1 MDPFSLLW
9 LFFIL
14 ASLQPAFTRQVLFA
28 QRRRALAVISR
39 KRKVTVITLIHR
51 QESLNLLGF
60 PIVRYIDIDDA
71 ESVLRAIADTAD
83 DQPIEIILHTPGGM
97 VIAARQIASAL
108 ADHPAHVTAV
118 VPHYAMSGG
127 TMISL
132 ACDEIVIEDHA
143 ALGPVDPQL
152 GQYPAASLVEVSKLP
167 GQHDDQTLLMADVG
181 RKAIYQTEDFTRRM
195 LERHMTPAQ
204 ARDVAHLLATGVFTH
219 DHPLQAPRAHRARP
233 AGQGG
238 RAGGG
243 ARAHAALPAA
253 PRAHPG
259 RRVRPRSAARTL
271 ASAGASRGAARSRA
285 RARRG
290 AERRGALGPSS
301 AWRSR
306 GSRPGHRGEESPR
319 RSGRGPSSSIVR
331 A

>member
-9 LFFIL
+9 LFFVL

-39 KRKVTVITLIHR
+39 KRKATVITLIHR

-71 ESVLRAIADTAD
+71 ESVLRAIADTPD

-132 ACDEIVIEDHA
+132 ACDEIVIESHA

-152 GQYPAASLVEVSKLP
+152 GQYPAASLIEVSKLP

-219 DHPLQAPRAHRARP
+219 DHPLQATELIELGLPVKVGVPVEEREIMQLYPQPRGRTP
-233 AGQGG
+233 AVEYVPGPQ
-238 RAGGG
+238 RDPSPQP
-243 ARAHAALPAA
+243 ALPRR
-253 PRAHPG
+253 RAVPG
-259 RRVRPRSAARTL
+259 TRT
-271 ASAGASRGAARSRA
+271 SRG
-285 RARRG
+285 
-290 AERRGALGPSS
+290 
-301 AWRSR
+301 
-306 GSRPGHRGEESPR
+306 
-319 RSGRGPSSSIVR
+319 
-331 A
+331 

>member
-1 MDPFSLLW
+1 VDPFSLLW
-9 LFFIL
+9 LFFVL

-39 KRKVTVITLIHR
+39 RRKATVITLIHR

-132 ACDEIVIEDHA
+132 ACDEIIIESHA

-167 GQHDDQTLLMADVG
+167 GEHDDQTLLMADVG

-195 LERHMTPAQ
+195 LERHMTPVQ

-219 DHPLQAPRAHRARP
+219 DHPLQAAELIGLGLPVKVGVPAEERELMQLYPQPRGRTPAVEYVPGPPREPTPQPAMPRRRAV
-233 AGQGG
+233 
-238 RAGGG
+238 
-243 ARAHAALPAA
+243 
-253 PRAHPG
+253 PG
-259 RRVRPRSAARTL
+259 TRT
-271 ASAGASRGAARSRA
+271 SRG
-285 RARRG
+285 
-290 AERRGALGPSS
+290 
-301 AWRSR
+301 
-306 GSRPGHRGEESPR
+306 
-319 RSGRGPSSSIVR
+319 
-331 A
+331 

>member
-1 MDPFSLLW
+1 VDPFSLLW
-9 LFFIL
+9 LFFVL

-39 KRKVTVITLIHR
+39 RRKATVITLIHR

-71 ESVLRAIADTAD
+71 ESVLRAIADTPD

-132 ACDEIVIEDHA
+132 ACDEIVIESHA

-152 GQYPAASLVEVSKLP
+152 GQHPAASLVEVSKLP

-219 DHPLQAPRAHRARP
+219 DHPLQAPELIELRLPVTVGVPAEERELMQLYPQPRGRTPAVEYVPGPQRDPSPQPAMPRRRAV
-233 AGQGG
+233 
-238 RAGGG
+238 
-243 ARAHAALPAA
+243 
-253 PRAHPG
+253 PG
-259 RRVRPRSAARTL
+259 SRT
-271 ASAGASRGAARSRA
+271 SRG
-285 RARRG
+285 
-290 AERRGALGPSS
+290 
-301 AWRSR
+301 
-306 GSRPGHRGEESPR
+306 
-319 RSGRGPSSSIVR
+319 
-331 A
+331 

>member
-1 MDPFSLLW
+1 VDPLSLLW

-28 QRRRALAVISR
+28 QRRRALAAISR
-39 KRKVTVITLIHR
+39 RRKATVITLIHR

-60 PIVRYIDIDDA
+60 PVVRYIDIDDA

-204 ARDVAHLLATGVFTH
+204 ARDVAHLLASGVFTH
-219 DHPLQAPRAHRARP
+219 DHPLQARELIELGLPVKVGVPVEERELMQLYPQPRGRTP
-233 AGQGG
+233 AVEYVPGPQ
-238 RAGGG
+238 RDPSPQP
-243 ARAHAALPAA
+243 ALPRR
-253 PRAHPG
+253 RAVPG
-259 RRVRPRSAARTL
+259 TRT
-271 ASAGASRGAARSRA
+271 SRG
-285 RARRG
+285 
-290 AERRGALGPSS
+290 
-301 AWRSR
+301 
-306 GSRPGHRGEESPR
+306 
-319 RSGRGPSSSIVR
+319 
-331 A
+331 

>member
-39 KRKVTVITLIHR
+39 KRKATVITLIHR

-71 ESVLRAIADTAD
+71 ESVLRAIADTPD

-132 ACDEIVIEDHA
+132 ACDEIIVESHA

-167 GQHDDQTLLMADVG
+167 GEHDDQTLLMADVG

-195 LERHMTPAQ
+195 LERQMTPAQ

-219 DHPLQAPRAHRARP
+219 DHPLQAPELIELGLPVKVGVPAEERELMQLYPQPRGRTPAVEYVPGPHREPTPQPAMPRRRAV
-233 AGQGG
+233 
-238 RAGGG
+238 
-243 ARAHAALPAA
+243 
-253 PRAHPG
+253 PG
-259 RRVRPRSAARTL
+259 TRT
-271 ASAGASRGAARSRA
+271 SRG
-285 RARRG
+285 
-290 AERRGALGPSS
+290 
-301 AWRSR
+301 
-306 GSRPGHRGEESPR
+306 
-319 RSGRGPSSSIVR
+319 
-331 A
+331 

>member
-9 LFFIL
+9 LFFVL

-39 KRKVTVITLIHR
+39 RRKATVITLIHR

-108 ADHPAHVTAV
+108 ADHPARVTAV

-132 ACDEIVIEDHA
+132 ACDEIVIESHA

-152 GQYPAASLVEVSKLP
+152 GQYPAASLIEVSKLP

-219 DHPLQAPRAHRARP
+219 DHPLQATELIELGLPVKVGVPVEEREIMQLYPQPRGRTPAVEYVPGPPREPTPQPAMPRRRAV
-233 AGQGG
+233 
-238 RAGGG
+238 
-243 ARAHAALPAA
+243 
-253 PRAHPG
+253 PG
-259 RRVRPRSAARTL
+259 TRT
-271 ASAGASRGAARSRA
+271 SRG
-285 RARRG
+285 
-290 AERRGALGPSS
+290 
-301 AWRSR
+301 
-306 GSRPGHRGEESPR
+306 
-319 RSGRGPSSSIVR
+319 
-331 A
+331 

>member
-1 MDPFSLLW
+1 VDPISLLW
-9 LFFIL
+9 LFFVL

-39 KRKVTVITLIHR
+39 RRKATVITLIHR

-71 ESVLRAIADTAD
+71 ESVLRAIADTPD

-127 TMISL
+127 TLISL
-132 ACDEIVIEDHA
+132 AADEIVIEDHA

-152 GQYPAASLVEVSKLP
+152 GQYPAASLIEVSKLP

-195 LERHMTPAQ
+195 LERHMTAAQ

-219 DHPLQAPRAHRARP
+219 DHPLQARELIELGLPVKVGVPVEERELMQLYPQPRGRTP
-233 AGQGG
+233 AVEYVPGPQ
-238 RAGGG
+238 RDPSPQP
-243 ARAHAALPAA
+243 ALPRR
-253 PRAHPG
+253 RAVPG
-259 RRVRPRSAARTL
+259 TRT
-271 ASAGASRGAARSRA
+271 SRG
-285 RARRG
+285 
-290 AERRGALGPSS
+290 
-301 AWRSR
+301 
-306 GSRPGHRGEESPR
+306 
-319 RSGRGPSSSIVR
+319 
-331 A
+331 

>member
-39 KRKVTVITLIHR
+39 RRKATVITLIHR

-152 GQYPAASLVEVSKLP
+152 GQYPAASLIEVSKLP

-219 DHPLQAPRAHRARP
+219 DHPLQATELIELGLPVKVGVPVEEREIMQLYPQPRGRTP
-233 AGQGG
+233 AVEYVPGPQ
-238 RAGGG
+238 RDPSPQP
-243 ARAHAALPAA
+243 ALPRR
-253 PRAHPG
+253 RAVPG
-259 RRVRPRSAARTL
+259 TRT
-271 ASAGASRGAARSRA
+271 SRG
-285 RARRG
+285 
-290 AERRGALGPSS
+290 
-301 AWRSR
+301 
-306 GSRPGHRGEESPR
+306 
-319 RSGRGPSSSIVR
+319 
-331 A
+331 

>member
-1 MDPFSLLW
+1 MDPFSFLW

-28 QRRRALAVISR
+28 QRRRALAAISR
-39 KRKVTVITLIHR
+39 RRKATVITLIHR

-60 PIVRYIDIDDA
+60 PVVRYIDIDDA

-219 DHPLQAPRAHRARP
+219 DHPLQARELIELGLPVKVGVPVEERELMQLYPQPRGRTP
-233 AGQGG
+233 AVEYVPGPQ
-238 RAGGG
+238 RDPSPQP
-243 ARAHAALPAA
+243 ALPRR
-253 PRAHPG
+253 RAVPG
-259 RRVRPRSAARTL
+259 TRT
-271 ASAGASRGAARSRA
+271 SRG
-285 RARRG
+285 
-290 AERRGALGPSS
+290 
-301 AWRSR
+301 
-306 GSRPGHRGEESPR
+306 
-319 RSGRGPSSSIVR
+319 
-331 A
+331 

>member
-1 MDPFSLLW
+1 VDPFSLLW
-9 LFFIL
+9 LFFVL

-39 KRKVTVITLIHR
+39 RRKATVITLIHR

-83 DQPIEIILHTPGGM
+83 HQPIEIILHTPGGM

-108 ADHPAHVTAV
+108 ADHPARVTAV

-132 ACDEIVIEDHA
+132 ACDEIIIESHA

-167 GQHDDQTLLMADVG
+167 GEHDDQTLLMADVG

-195 LERHMTPAQ
+195 LERHMTPVQ

-219 DHPLQAPRAHRARP
+219 DHPLQAAELIELGLPVKVGVPAEERELMQLYPQPRGRTPAVEYVPGPPREPTPQPAMPRRRAV
-233 AGQGG
+233 
-238 RAGGG
+238 
-243 ARAHAALPAA
+243 
-253 PRAHPG
+253 PG
-259 RRVRPRSAARTL
+259 TRT
-271 ASAGASRGAARSRA
+271 SRG
-285 RARRG
+285 
-290 AERRGALGPSS
+290 
-301 AWRSR
+301 
-306 GSRPGHRGEESPR
+306 
-319 RSGRGPSSSIVR
+319 
-331 A
+331 

>member
-1 MDPFSLLW
+1 MDPLSLLW

-28 QRRRALAVISR
+28 QRRRALAAISR
-39 KRKVTVITLIHR
+39 RRKATVITLIHR

-60 PIVRYIDIDDA
+60 PVVRYIDIDDA

-204 ARDVAHLLATGVFTH
+204 ARDVAHLLASGVFTH
-219 DHPLQAPRAHRARP
+219 DHPLQARELIELGLPVKVGVPVEERELMQLYPQPRGRTP
-233 AGQGG
+233 AVEYVPGPQ
-238 RAGGG
+238 RDPSPQP
-243 ARAHAALPAA
+243 ALPRRRAV
-253 PRAHPG
+253 PRT
-259 RRVRPRSAARTL
+259 RT
-271 ASAGASRGAARSRA
+271 SRG
-285 RARRG
+285 
-290 AERRGALGPSS
+290 
-301 AWRSR
+301 
-306 GSRPGHRGEESPR
+306 
-319 RSGRGPSSSIVR
+319 
-331 A
+331 

>member
-1 MDPFSLLW
+1 VDPFSLLW
-9 LFFIL
+9 LFFVL
-14 ASLQPAFTRQVLFA
+14 ASLQPAFTRQVLLA

-39 KRKVTVITLIHR
+39 RRRTTVITLIHR

-127 TMISL
+127 TLISL
-132 ACDEIVIEDHA
+132 AADEIVIEDHA

-152 GQYPAASLVEVSKLP
+152 GQYPAASLIEVSKLP
-167 GQHDDQTLLMADVG
+167 GEHDDQTLLMADVG

-195 LERHMTPAQ
+195 LERQMTPAQ

-219 DHPLQAPRAHRARP
+219 DHPLQARELIEL
-233 AGQGG
+233 G
-238 RAGGG
+238 
-243 ARAHAALPAA
+243 LPVKVGV
-253 PRAHPG
+253 P
-259 RRVRPRSAARTL
+259 
-271 ASAGASRGAARSRA
+271 
-285 RARRG
+285 
-290 AERRGALGPSS
+290 
-301 AWRSR
+301 
-306 GSRPGHRGEESPR
+306 GEERELMQLYPQPRGRTPAVEYVPGPAREPTPQPAVPRRRAIPGTRSPR
-319 RSGRGPSSSIVR
+319 G
-331 A
+331 

>member
-1 MDPFSLLW
+1 VDPFSLLW
-9 LFFIL
+9 LFFVL

-39 KRKVTVITLIHR
+39 RRKATVITLIHR

-152 GQYPAASLVEVSKLP
+152 GQYPAASLIEVSKLP

-219 DHPLQAPRAHRARP
+219 DHPLQATELIELGLPVKVGVPVEEREIMQLYPQPRGRTP
-233 AGQGG
+233 AVEYVPGPQ
-238 RAGGG
+238 RDPSPQP
-243 ARAHAALPAA
+243 ALPRR
-253 PRAHPG
+253 RAVPG
-259 RRVRPRSAARTL
+259 TRT
-271 ASAGASRGAARSRA
+271 SRG
-285 RARRG
+285 
-290 AERRGALGPSS
+290 
-301 AWRSR
+301 
-306 GSRPGHRGEESPR
+306 
-319 RSGRGPSSSIVR
+319 
-331 A
+331 

>member
-9 LFFIL
+9 LFFVL

-39 KRKVTVITLIHR
+39 TRKATVITLIHR

-152 GQYPAASLVEVSKLP
+152 GQYPAASLIEVSKLP

-219 DHPLQAPRAHRARP
+219 DHPLQAPELIELGLPVKVGVPVEEREIMQLYPQPRGRTP
-233 AGQGG
+233 AVEYVPGPQ
-238 RAGGG
+238 RDPSPQP
-243 ARAHAALPAA
+243 ALPRR
-253 PRAHPG
+253 RAVPG
-259 RRVRPRSAARTL
+259 TRT
-271 ASAGASRGAARSRA
+271 SRG
-285 RARRG
+285 
-290 AERRGALGPSS
+290 
-301 AWRSR
+301 
-306 GSRPGHRGEESPR
+306 
-319 RSGRGPSSSIVR
+319 
-331 A
+331 

>member
-1 MDPFSLLW
+1 VDPISLLW
-9 LFFIL
+9 LFFVL

-39 KRKVTVITLIHR
+39 RRKATVITLIHR

-83 DQPIEIILHTPGGM
+83 HQPIEIILHTPGGM

-108 ADHPAHVTAV
+108 ADHPARVTAV

-132 ACDEIVIEDHA
+132 ACDEIVIESHA

-152 GQYPAASLVEVSKLP
+152 GQYPAASLIEVSKLP

-195 LERHMTPAQ
+195 LERHMTPAR

-219 DHPLQAPRAHRARP
+219 DHPLQARELIELGLPVKVGVPAEERELMQLYPQPRGRTPAVEYVPGPHREPTPQP
-233 AGQGG
+233 AMPRR
-238 RAGGG
+238 RAV
-243 ARAHAALPAA
+243 
-253 PRAHPG
+253 PG
-259 RRVRPRSAARTL
+259 TRT
-271 ASAGASRGAARSRA
+271 SRG
-285 RARRG
+285 
-290 AERRGALGPSS
+290 
-301 AWRSR
+301 
-306 GSRPGHRGEESPR
+306 
-319 RSGRGPSSSIVR
+319 
-331 A
+331 

>member
-1 MDPFSLLW
+1 MDPLSLLW

-28 QRRRALAVISR
+28 QRRRALAAISR
-39 KRKVTVITLIHR
+39 RRKATVITLIHR

-60 PIVRYIDIDDA
+60 PVVRYIDIDDA

-219 DHPLQAPRAHRARP
+219 DHPLQARELIELGLPVKVGVPVEERELMQLYPQPRGRTP
-233 AGQGG
+233 AVEYVPGPQ
-238 RAGGG
+238 RDPSPQP
-243 ARAHAALPAA
+243 ALPRRRAV
-253 PRAHPG
+253 PRT
-259 RRVRPRSAARTL
+259 RT
-271 ASAGASRGAARSRA
+271 SRG
-285 RARRG
+285 
-290 AERRGALGPSS
+290 
-301 AWRSR
+301 
-306 GSRPGHRGEESPR
+306 
-319 RSGRGPSSSIVR
+319 
-331 A
+331 

>member
-1 MDPFSLLW
+1 MDPLSLLW

-28 QRRRALAVISR
+28 QRRRALAAISR
-39 KRKVTVITLIHR
+39 RRKATVITLIHR

-60 PIVRYIDIDDA
+60 PVVRYIDIDDA

-204 ARDVAHLLATGVFTH
+204 ARDVAHLLASGVFTH
-219 DHPLQAPRAHRARP
+219 DHPLQARELIELGLPVKVGVPVEERELMQLYPQPRGRTP
-233 AGQGG
+233 AVEYVPGPQ
-238 RAGGG
+238 RDPSPQP
-243 ARAHAALPAA
+243 ALPRR
-253 PRAHPG
+253 RAVPG
-259 RRVRPRSAARTL
+259 TRT
-271 ASAGASRGAARSRA
+271 SRG
-285 RARRG
+285 
-290 AERRGALGPSS
+290 
-301 AWRSR
+301 
-306 GSRPGHRGEESPR
+306 
-319 RSGRGPSSSIVR
+319 
-331 A
+331 

>member
-1 MDPFSLLW
+1 VDPLSLLW

-28 QRRRALAVISR
+28 QRRRALAAISR
-39 KRKVTVITLIHR
+39 RRKATVITLIHR

-60 PIVRYIDIDDA
+60 PVVRYIDIDDA

-219 DHPLQAPRAHRARP
+219 DHPLQAPELIELGLPVKVGVPVEERELMQLYPQPRGRTP
-233 AGQGG
+233 AVEYVPGPQ
-238 RAGGG
+238 RDPSPQP
-243 ARAHAALPAA
+243 ALPRRRAV
-253 PRAHPG
+253 PRT
-259 RRVRPRSAARTL
+259 RT
-271 ASAGASRGAARSRA
+271 SRG
-285 RARRG
+285 
-290 AERRGALGPSS
+290 
-301 AWRSR
+301 
-306 GSRPGHRGEESPR
+306 
-319 RSGRGPSSSIVR
+319 
-331 A
+331 

>member
-1 MDPFSLLW
+1 VDPLSLLW

-28 QRRRALAVISR
+28 QRRRALAAISR
-39 KRKVTVITLIHR
+39 RRKATVITLIHR

-60 PIVRYIDIDDA
+60 PFVRYIDIDDA

-132 ACDEIVIEDHA
+132 ACDEIIIESHA

-152 GQYPAASLVEVSKLP
+152 GQYPAASLIEVSKLP

-195 LERHMTPAQ
+195 LERNMTPAQ

-219 DHPLQAPRAHRARP
+219 DHPLQAPELIELGLPVKVGVPAEERELMQLYPQPRGRTPAVEYVPGPQRAP
-233 AGQGG
+233 SPQP
-238 RAGGG
+238 
-243 ARAHAALPAA
+243 ALPRRRAI
-253 PRAHPG
+253 PRT
-259 RRVRPRSAARTL
+259 RT
-271 ASAGASRGAARSRA
+271 SRG
-285 RARRG
+285 
-290 AERRGALGPSS
+290 
-301 AWRSR
+301 
-306 GSRPGHRGEESPR
+306 
-319 RSGRGPSSSIVR
+319 
-331 A
+331 

>member
-1 MDPFSLLW
+1 MDPLSLLW

-28 QRRRALAVISR
+28 QRRRALAAISR
-39 KRKVTVITLIHR
+39 RRKATVITLIHR

-60 PIVRYIDIDDA
+60 PVVRYIDIDDA

-219 DHPLQAPRAHRARP
+219 DHPLQARELIELGLPVKVGVPVEERELMQLYPQPRGRTP
-233 AGQGG
+233 AVEYVPGPQ
-238 RAGGG
+238 RDPSPQP
-243 ARAHAALPAA
+243 ALPRR
-253 PRAHPG
+253 RAVPG
-259 RRVRPRSAARTL
+259 TRT
-271 ASAGASRGAARSRA
+271 SRG
-285 RARRG
+285 
-290 AERRGALGPSS
+290 
-301 AWRSR
+301 
-306 GSRPGHRGEESPR
+306 
-319 RSGRGPSSSIVR
+319 
-331 A
+331 